1 MHLIGRVT
9 AMATQ
14 SLYRRFRPR
23 KFSELYGQEHIVR
36 ALRNAVINGRE
47 GQAYLFSGPRGTGK
61 TTTARIL
68 AKVLN
73 CENPIDG
80 EPCCECDSCKA
91 VELGTSYDV
100 LELDAASN
108 NGVQEIRDII
118 EAAALTSP
126 GRHRVF
132 ILDEVHMLTR
142 AAEAALLKTLE
153 EPPAQVVF
161 VLATTDPQKVSET
174 IRSRV
179 QHLQFHLLP
188 IDELEKYVRFVIE
201 KAELDVDDE
210 GIAHVLRQGGGSARD
225 TLSALELVAAGGGE
239 PEDAQHTE
247 EIVRA
252 IVDRNHGEALAA
264 VARAMQQGRDAHT
277 YAEDI
282 VRLMRNCFLSLMSPE
297 LVQLPEAR
305 IAELTGYAR
314 DLGVQRIVRIMEVL
328 GSTMV
333 EMRHAP
339 DSRLLLEVAVV
350 QLAAPSFDDSNENL
364 LARISQLEEAVKQL
378 KANGVAAALPPA
390 PVNPATG
397 RAKIGGR
404 AAAGAA
410 AAPSAPV
417 GSASPAETLASSQ
430 VSANEPTHGAHADVT
445 ASTAAPAS
453 SKNTQTTSAPDSSA
467 ASTAG
472 AHGDDGSAITSA
484 ARRADDSGAVEA
496 PANAAPSGDPAQ
508 MWPQVTDAM
517 KGLPKAIFKPAIV
530 ESFDGKK
537 LTIKLP
543 ANTPLKR
550 AQDQSAAVVDAVKQ
564 VCGVTCVVLF
574 TQADPTS
581 GIERPSAP
589 VVVEEEKPKTIDK
602 IVEEDP
608 YAEIDMKETV
618 AAHDAIDPM
627 LAALQESFP
636 DGVVIDDTTA
646 Q

>member
-1 MHLIGRVT
+1 
-9 AMATQ
+9 
-14 SLYRRFRPR
+14 
-23 KFSELYGQEHIVR
+23 VR

-73 CENPIDG
+73 CENPAGG

-91 VELGTSYDV
+91 VEVGTSYDV

-118 EAAALTSP
+118 DAAALSSP

-201 KAELDVDDE
+201 KAELDVDNDS
-210 GIAHVLRQGGGSARD
+210 IAMVLRQGGGSARD

-239 PEDAQHTE
+239 PEDAEHVE
-247 EIVRA
+247 DIVRA
-252 IVDRNHGEALAA
+252 IIARDHSAALTA
-264 VARAMQQGRDAHT
+264 VAKAMQQGRDAHT

-282 VRLMRNCFLSLMSPE
+282 VRLMRDCFLSIMSPE
-297 LVQLPEAR
+297 LVMLPAAR
-305 IAELTGYAR
+305 VTEINAYAR
-314 DLGVQRIVRIMEVL
+314 ELGVQRIVRVMETL

-339 DSRLLLEVAVV
+339 DSRLLLEVAIV
-350 QLAAPSFDDSNENL
+350 QLSSPVFDDSNENL

-378 KANGVAAALPPA
+378 KENGVAAALPP
-390 PVNPATG
+390 PPLNPSTG

-404 AAAGAA
+404 ASHSTQETPRDASTPTPRVEDPSVETPAPVAEPDV
-410 AAPSAPV
+410 AAP
-417 GSASPAETLASSQ
+417 T
-430 VSANEPTHGAHADVT
+430 
-445 ASTAAPAS
+445 
-453 SKNTQTTSAPDSSA
+453 
-467 ASTAG
+467 
-472 AHGDDGSAITSA
+472 DG
-484 ARRADDSGAVEA
+484 V
-496 PANAAPSGDPAQ
+496 DPAQ
-508 MWPQVTDAM
+508 AWPQITDSL
-517 KGLPKAIFKPAIV
+517 KGLAKALFKPAVV

-537 LTIKLP
+537 IVVRMP
-543 ANTPLKR
+543 ANTPLQR
-550 AQDQSAAVVDAVKQ
+550 AHEREAELVAAIKK
-564 VCGVTCVVLF
+564 VCGVACSVQF
-574 TQADPTS
+574 NQADAT
-581 GIERPSAP
+581 GGMERPVLNDAP
-589 VVVEEEKPKTIDK
+589 EKPDTIDK
-602 IVEEDP
+602 IVEKDP
-608 YAEIDMKETV
+608 FAAIDINETV
-618 AAHDAIDPM
+618 SVNDAPDALM
-627 LAALQESFP
+627 EALQNSFP
-636 DGVVIDDTTA
+636 QGSVVDDDTSPTEL
-646 Q
+646 

>member
-1 MHLIGRVT
+1 
-9 AMATQ
+9 MATQ

-23 KFSELYGQEHIVR
+23 KFSELYGQDHVVR

-73 CENPIDG
+73 CENPVGG

-91 VELGTSYDV
+91 VEVGTSYDV

-118 EAAALTSP
+118 DAAALSSP

-210 GIAHVLRQGGGSARD
+210 SIAMVLRQGGGSARD

-239 PEDAQHTE
+239 PEDAEHVE
-247 EIVRA
+247 DIVRA
-252 IVDRNHGEALAA
+252 IIARDHGAALAA
-264 VARAMQQGRDAHT
+264 VAKAMQQGRDAHT

-282 VRLMRNCFLSLMSPE
+282 VRLMRDCFLSMMSPE
-297 LVQLPEAR
+297 LVMLPAVR
-305 IAELTGYAR
+305 IAEINVYAR
-314 DLGVQRIVRIMEVL
+314 DLGVQRIVRVMETL

-339 DSRLLLEVAVV
+339 DARLLLEVAIV
-350 QLAAPSFDDSNENL
+350 QLSSPVFDDSNENL

-378 KANGVAAALPPA
+378 KENGVAAALPP
-390 PVNPATG
+390 PPLNPTTG

-404 AAAGAA
+404 ASS
-410 AAPSAPV
+410 PTQETPRD
-417 GSASPAETLASSQ
+417 ASVPTARVEEPTAET
-430 VSANEPTHGAHADVT
+430 PTPVVVAEQ
-445 ASTAAPAS
+445 STPVDAA
-453 SKNTQTTSAPDSSA
+453 
-467 ASTAG
+467 
-472 AHGDDGSAITSA
+472 
-484 ARRADDSGAVEA
+484 
-496 PANAAPSGDPAQ
+496 DPAQ
-508 MWPQVTDAM
+508 AWPQITDSL
-517 KGLPKAIFKPAIV
+517 KGLAKALFKPAVV

-537 LTIKLP
+537 IVVRMP
-543 ANTPLKR
+543 ANTPLQR
-550 AQDQSAAVVDAVKQ
+550 AREREAELVAAIKK
-564 VCGVTCVVLF
+564 VCGVACTVQF
-574 TQADPTS
+574 NQADATG
-581 GIERPSAP
+581 GIERP
-589 VVVEEEKPKTIDK
+589 VIEETPEKPETIDK
-602 IVEEDP
+602 IVEKDP
-608 YAEIDMKETV
+608 FAAIDLNETV
-618 AAHDAIDPM
+618 VVQDAPDALM
-627 LAALQESFP
+627 EALQSSFP
-636 DGVVIDDTTA
+636 QGSIVDDDTSSTEL
-646 Q
+646 

>member
-1 MHLIGRVT
+1 
-9 AMATQ
+9 
-14 SLYRRFRPR
+14 
-23 KFSELYGQEHIVR
+23 VR

-73 CENPIDG
+73 CENPAGG

-91 VELGTSYDV
+91 VEVGTSYDV

-118 EAAALTSP
+118 DAAALSSP

-201 KAELDVDDE
+201 KAELDVDNDS
-210 GIAHVLRQGGGSARD
+210 IAMVLRQGGGSARD

-239 PEDAQHTE
+239 PEDAEHVE
-247 EIVRA
+247 DIVRA
-252 IVDRNHGEALAA
+252 IIARDHSAALTA
-264 VARAMQQGRDAHT
+264 VAKAMQQGRDAHT

-282 VRLMRNCFLSLMSPE
+282 VRLMRDCFLSIMSPE
-297 LVQLPEAR
+297 LVMLPAAR
-305 IAELTGYAR
+305 VTEINAYAR
-314 DLGVQRIVRIMEVL
+314 ELGVQRIVRVMETL

-339 DSRLLLEVAVV
+339 DSRLLLEVAIV
-350 QLAAPSFDDSNENL
+350 QLSSPVFDDSNENL

-378 KANGVAAALPPA
+378 KENGVAAALPP
-390 PVNPATG
+390 PPLNPSTG

-404 AAAGAA
+404 ASHSTQETPRDSSTPTPRVEDPSVETPAPVAEPDV
-410 AAPSAPV
+410 AAP
-417 GSASPAETLASSQ
+417 T
-430 VSANEPTHGAHADVT
+430 
-445 ASTAAPAS
+445 
-453 SKNTQTTSAPDSSA
+453 
-467 ASTAG
+467 
-472 AHGDDGSAITSA
+472 DG
-484 ARRADDSGAVEA
+484 V
-496 PANAAPSGDPAQ
+496 DPAQ
-508 MWPQVTDAM
+508 AWPQITDSL
-517 KGLPKAIFKPAIV
+517 KGLAKALFKPAVV

-537 LTIKLP
+537 IVVRMP
-543 ANTPLKR
+543 ANTPLQR
-550 AQDQSAAVVDAVKQ
+550 AHEREAELVAAIKK
-564 VCGVTCVVLF
+564 VCGVACSVQF
-574 TQADPTS
+574 NQADAT
-581 GIERPSAP
+581 GGMERPVLNDAP
-589 VVVEEEKPKTIDK
+589 EKPDTIDK
-602 IVEEDP
+602 IVEKDP
-608 YAEIDMKETV
+608 FAAIDINETV
-618 AAHDAIDPM
+618 SVNDAPDALM
-627 LAALQESFP
+627 EALQNSFP
-636 DGVVIDDTTA
+636 QGSVVDDDTSPTEL
-646 Q
+646 

>member
-1 MHLIGRVT
+1 
-9 AMATQ
+9 MATQ

-80 EPCCECDSCKA
+80 EPCCECESCKA
-91 VELGTSYDV
+91 VEHGTSYDV

-118 EAAALTSP
+118 DAAALTSP

-153 EPPAQVVF
+153 EPPEQVVF

-188 IDELEKYVRFVIE
+188 VEELDKYVRFVIE
-201 KAELDVDDE
+201 KAELAVDDE
-210 GIAHVLRQGGGSARD
+210 SIAMVLRQGGGSARD

-239 PEDAQHTE
+239 PDGPQHTE
-247 EIVRA
+247 EIIRG
-252 IVDRNHGEALAA
+252 IIDRDHGAALAA

-277 YAEDI
+277 YAQDV
-282 VRLMRNCFLSLMSPE
+282 VRTMRDCFLSIMSPE
-297 LVQLPEAR
+297 LVQLPANR
-305 IAELTGYAR
+305 VAELNEYAR
-314 DLGVQRIVRIMEVL
+314 ELGTQRIVRIMETL

-339 DSRLLLEVAVV
+339 DARLLLEVAVV
-350 QLAAPSFDDSNENL
+350 QLSSPAFDNSQDGV
-364 LARISQLEEAVKQL
+364 LARLSQLEEAVKHL
-378 KANGVAAALPPA
+378 REHGVAAATPPA
-390 PVNPATG
+390 PINPVTG
-397 RAKIGGR
+397 RAKVGGLAR
-404 AAAGAA
+404 SNDTTATPPAPDAVVNVASSNLPPA
-410 AAPSAPV
+410 SAPSEPVVSTPNSVETKEEPSAPIV
-417 GSASPAETLASSQ
+417 NVADTASS
-430 VSANEPTHGAHADVT
+430 TG
-445 ASTAAPAS
+445 
-453 SKNTQTTSAPDSSA
+453 NT
-467 ASTAG
+467 
-472 AHGDDGSAITSA
+472 
-484 ARRADDSGAVEA
+484 
-496 PANAAPSGDPAQ
+496 GDPMQ

-517 KGLPKAIFKPAIV
+517 KGLAKAMFKPAVV
-530 ESFDGKK
+530 ESVDGKK
-537 LTIKLP
+537 VTVRLP
-543 ANTPLKR
+543 ANTPMKR
-550 AQDQSAAVVDAVKQ
+550 AQEQIKTVEAALSQ
-564 VCGVTCVVLF
+564 VCGGKFAVTL

-581 GIERPSAP
+581 GIQRP
-589 VVVEEEKPKTIDK
+589 VIEEEPKTIDK
-602 IVEEDP
+602 IVEADP
-608 YAEIDMKETV
+608 YAAIDIKETV
-618 AAHDAIDPM
+618 IAHDAVDPM
-627 LAALQESFP
+627 LEAFQNEFP
-636 DGVVIDDTTA
+636 GGTLLDEDVPEEDEGRPSSRGKK
-646 Q
+646 

>member
-1 MHLIGRVT
+1 
-9 AMATQ
+9 
-14 SLYRRFRPR
+14 
-23 KFSELYGQEHIVR
+23 
-36 ALRNAVINGRE
+36 
-47 GQAYLFSGPRGTGK
+47 
-61 TTTARIL
+61 
-68 AKVLN
+68 
-73 CENPIDG
+73 
-80 EPCCECDSCKA
+80 
-91 VELGTSYDV
+91 
-100 LELDAASN
+100 
-108 NGVQEIRDII
+108 
-118 EAAALTSP
+118 
-126 GRHRVF
+126 
-132 ILDEVHMLTR
+132 MLTR

-247 EIVRA
+247 EIVKA

-282 VRLMRNCFLSLMSPE
+282 VRLMRHCFLSIMSPE
-297 LVQLPEAR
+297 LVQLPQAR
-305 IAELTGYAR
+305 IAELNGYAR
-314 DLGVQRIVRIMEVL
+314 ELGVQRIVRIMEVL

-350 QLAAPSFDDSNENL
+350 QLAAPSFDDSTENL

-378 KANGVAAALPPA
+378 KEQGVAAALPPA
-390 PVNPATG
+390 PLNPATG

-410 AAPSAPV
+410 VAPSAAV
-417 GSASPAETLASSQ
+417 ASAPSENTQATTAPASTKNTQA
-430 VSANEPTHGAHADVT
+430 
-445 ASTAAPAS
+445 TAAPADVAKDVDEARDGGGSPIMSEAKQGESTSVETAS
-453 SKNTQTTSAPDSSA
+453 SGSVA
-467 ASTAG
+467 A
-472 AHGDDGSAITSA
+472 
-484 ARRADDSGAVEA
+484 
-496 PANAAPSGDPAQ
+496 GDPGQ

-543 ANTPLKR
+543 ANTPVKR
-550 AQDQSAAVVDAVKQ
+550 AQDQSVAVVDAVKK
-564 VCGVTCVVLF
+564 VCGVTCTVVF

-589 VVVEEEKPKTIDK
+589 VEEKKPKTIDK
-602 IVEEDP
+602 IVEDDP
-608 YAEIDMKETV
+608 YAEVDMKETTAV
-618 AAHDAIDPM
+618 HDAVDPV
-627 LAALQESFP
+627 LAALQDSFP
-636 DGVVIDDTTA
+636 DGVVIDDTSA